1 MNTTDEKIG
10 FNCNFDALDSNGRL
24 NELSEALSTM
34 FSASQKITLL
44 DILQLLTPALRI
56 IASIILLLT

>member
-10 FNCNFDALDSNGRL
+10 FNYNFDALDSNGQL

-44 DILQLLTPALRI
+44 DILQLLTPAVRI

>member
-10 FNCNFDALDSNGRL
+10 FNYNFDALDSNGQL

-44 DILQLLTPALRI
+44 DILQLLIPALRI
-56 IASIILLLT
+56 IASIIPLLT